1 MDGLI
6 DIGLNLMHKSFNK
19 DREDIL
25 ANANAVGVSQ
35 FIVTGSSVES
45 SRAAIKYINESD
57 LTGLYSTAGVHPH
70 DAKTCDENTLD
81 TLREFASEDCVVAIG
96 ECGLDYNRNYSPPD
110 VQREF

>member
-25 ANANAVGVSQ
+25 SNANAVGVSQ

-57 LTGLYSTAGVHPH
+57 LTGLYSTDG
-70 DAKTCDENTLD
+70 CIQ
-81 TLREFASEDCVVAIG
+81 CVVV
-96 ECGLDYNRNYSPPD
+96 P
-110 VQREF
+110 

>member
-45 SRAAIKYINESD
+45 SRAAIKYINEFCNNI
-57 LTGLYSTAGVHPH
+57 
-70 DAKTCDENTLD
+70 K
-81 TLREFASEDCVVAIG
+81 
-96 ECGLDYNRNYSPPD
+96 
-110 VQREF
+110 